1 MFALILSCGRRS
13 VTGERIITVSIGPF
27 KYFVE
32 AICGDKFTVNVMVP
46 AGANPHIYEPFPE
59 QINKLNRSIAYISNG
74 YLGFEMTWLDRFY
87 EMNRRMKKLSL
98 GDYIDPI
105 KPSHQDKDQ
114 HYEAA
119 DPHYWISPVCAMK
132 MASSIKD
139 FLIELDPGSRYQYD
153 KNYQTLL
160 DRIKEVDTRAKGLGA
175 DGGKR
180 AFMIYHPN
188 LAYLARD
195 YGLEEIPVEY
205 DGKEP
210 TPSRLMDLI
219 DRAKK
224 DNLKIILVQRE
235 YDTKNTMAIADE
247 TGARVEV
254 IDPLSEDWYS
264 STCEIIDILKE
275 SFKQEK

>member
-1 MFALILSCGRRS
+1 
-13 VTGERIITVSIGPF
+13 
-27 KYFVE
+27 
-32 AICGDKFTVNVMVP
+32 
-46 AGANPHIYEPFPE
+46 
-59 QINKLNRSIAYISNG
+59 
-74 YLGFEMTWLDRFY
+74 MTWLDRFY

-105 KPSHQDKDQ
+105 KPSHQDEDD
-114 HYEAA
+114 HYETA

-132 MASSIKD
+132 MASSVKD
-139 FLIELDPGSRYQYD
+139 FLIELDPGNRDQYD
-153 KNYQTLL
+153 KNYQILL
-160 DRIKEVDTRAKGLGA
+160 GRIKEVDARAKGLA
-175 DGGKR
+175 SEGGKR

-205 DGKEP
+205 NGKEP
-210 TPSRLMDLI
+210 TPSRLMELI
-219 DRAKK
+219 DRARK
-224 DNLKIILVQRE
+224 DKLKIILVQRE

-247 TGARVEV
+247 TGARVVV

-264 STCEIIDILKE
+264 STCEIMDILKD